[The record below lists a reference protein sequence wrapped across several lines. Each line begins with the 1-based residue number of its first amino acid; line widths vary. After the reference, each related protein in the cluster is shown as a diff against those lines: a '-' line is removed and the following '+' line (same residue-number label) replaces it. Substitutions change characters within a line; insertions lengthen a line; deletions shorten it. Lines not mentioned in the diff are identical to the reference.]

1 MNKTEL
7 VNSVAETA
15 DLSKKD
21 ASKAVEAVFE
31 TIQEALAKGD
41 KVQLIGFGNF
51 EVRERAA
58 RKGRNPRTGEKIE
71 IKAKKVP
78 VFVAGKVLKEAIA
91 SKSSKKK

>member
-15 DLSKKD
+15 ALSKKD

-58 RKGRNPRTGEKIE
+58 RKGRNPPSAKNPAGFEKMRCLYRWSYF
-71 IKAKKVP
+71 K
-78 VFVAGKVLKEAIA
+78 
-91 SKSSKKK
+91 